1 MNDLGSHWREAV
13 IANHLMD
20 WLGWPDPF
28 HEEDCDA
35 GSQLHEGLWFTR
47 RALRLWGSRPA
58 LWAPGAGRGRAG
70 SISPST
76 PELRS
81 LKTRWLLQLL
91 ELFPVPEWFPSE
103 YLAYARI
110 LYDWHSMVALQGL
123 REILDLLV
131 FLLFTAVSFIGF
143 VLESHLSSENLF
155 FLLHNTS
162 VLVVKKNV
170 ISTC

>member
-1 MNDLGSHWREAV
+1 
-13 IANHLMD
+13 
-20 WLGWPDPF
+20 
-28 HEEDCDA
+28 
-35 GSQLHEGLWFTR
+35 
-47 RALRLWGSRPA
+47 
-58 LWAPGAGRGRAG
+58 
-70 SISPST
+70 
-76 PELRS
+76 

-91 ELFPVPEWFPSE
+91 GLFPVPEWFPPE